1 VNGENIHVH
10 GGGTDPINY
19 VFTFNQYVRYV
30 IKVKYIVRFVQN
42 RWTDILEMSEMEG
55 VFCDVW
61 KSAHRSQSVD
71 GRP

>member
-1 VNGENIHVH
+1 
-10 GGGTDPINY
+10 
-19 VFTFNQYVRYV
+19 V
-30 IKVKYIVRFVQN
+30 IKVKYIGRFVQN
-42 RWTDILEMSEMEG
+42 RWTDRLEMSEMEG